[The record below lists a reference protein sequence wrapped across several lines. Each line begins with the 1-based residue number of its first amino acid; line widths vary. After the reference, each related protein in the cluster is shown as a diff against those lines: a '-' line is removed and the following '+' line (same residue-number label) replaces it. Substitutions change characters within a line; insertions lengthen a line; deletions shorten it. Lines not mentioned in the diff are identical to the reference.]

1 MKYVPCVDIR
11 IRFAQRAQIDI
22 FDRKIITVFK
32 NIFCVAFRG
41 GIIETD
47 IARNIARP
55 LQILGAR
62 RRRNSVTDKIDDKF
76 FRLLRRYVDRDRTGH
91 ARGFAQRH
99 GKLAVARK
107 DSTGQVILFRL
118 ILCQPVGTL
127 HRQIGLYLIGRRG
140 TGVKRFAFQP
150 FFVDRDSQPLRRLRA
165 RDGSLREKRKHD
177 ARHRQKR
184 QQRCEN
190 DPLCLTHNFLLL
202 PRFPGAAIP
211 NFLSA
216 ANVSADLSHIFS
228 SAARRKSVFLTH
240 AYPHSARHPQ
250 TRRA

>member
-1 MKYVPCVDIR
+1 MFELRDLYQLIKIADCGTIS
-11 IRFAQRAQIDI
+11 RAAEELYLSQPALSRAMQKLEGELGVAL
-22 FDRKIITVFK
+22 FDRAK
-32 NIFCVAFRG
+32 NKVELNENGKFFVG
-41 GIIETD
+41 
-47 IARNIARP
+47 IARSLISECED
-55 LQILGAR
+55 GA
-62 RRRNSVTDKIDDKF
+62 
-76 FRLLRRYVDRDRTGH
+76 
-91 ARGFAQRH
+91 
-99 GKLAVARK
+99 
-107 DSTGQVILFRL
+107 
-118 ILCQPVGTL
+118 
-127 HRQIGLYLIGRRG
+127 
-140 TGVKRFAFQP
+140 
-150 FFVDRDSQPLRRLRA
+150 RRLRA

-184 QQRCEN
+184 QQRYEN

-211 NFLSA
+211 NFLLA